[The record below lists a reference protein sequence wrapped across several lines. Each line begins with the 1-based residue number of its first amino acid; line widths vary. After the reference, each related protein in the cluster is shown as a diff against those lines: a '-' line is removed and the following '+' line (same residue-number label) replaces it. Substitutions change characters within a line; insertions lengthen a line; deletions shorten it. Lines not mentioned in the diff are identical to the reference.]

1 MIPGETRAK
10 ISPNPAMSAF
20 KRTPDSSRTLRRFRK
35 TGRRNDRPSG
45 PKPSDNGRTP
55 NGQVP
60 TRHRE
65 RAPLPGAA
73 QFIDPFFHLRG
84 RSQPCALQLRYR
96 EADSTSVD
104 GRLSYRPQSAKV
116 PADVE

>member
-1 MIPGETRAK
+1 MRFHF
-10 ISPNPAMSAF
+10 PN
-20 KRTPDSSRTLRRFRK
+20 L
-35 TGRRNDRPSG
+35 DRPKKAAKRIARLLGGAPPLSKVQSG
-45 PKPSDNGRTP
+45 LAVALGYRD
-55 NGQVP
+55 
-60 TRHRE
+60 RE

-84 RSQPCALQLRYR
+84 RSQPCALQSRYR